1 MKPILIQMKADA
13 RSHPGQEA
21 YIIGTKEYDVPGTDY
36 TKTFYLV
43 IFGDNTIEEFPLS
56 EFSTTE

>member
-1 MKPILIQMKADA
+1 MKPIRIQMKADA

-21 YIIGTKEYDVPGTDY
+21 YIVGIKEYNVPGTDY
-36 TKTFYLV
+36 TKTLYLV